1 MAAAAQIV
9 FCAHSRS
16 GEIEDVRAVELHGVV
31 RVARELQV
39 PPPRLPVTVSTELS
53 PV

>member
-1 MAAAAQIV
+1 MGWCALPQIV

-16 GEIEDVRAVELHGVV
+16 GELEDVRAVELQGVV

-39 PPPRLPVTVSTELS
+39 RPTEL
-53 PV
+53 PIP